1 MTQAVIRADAT
12 HTGGSGHVRRCL
24 TLADALAREGWT
36 VSLATVG
43 ESRTVVPELETTGIA
58 LLNMSGDAAKEPI
71 ELHDA
76 KPSGTDLLVVDHY
89 GRDIEFETSCRTWA
103 RRIAVLDDL
112 ADRSHDADLLLDMT
126 LGRLPGDYADLLPD
140 GALCL
145 TGTRFALL
153 RPEFAAARTEALAAR
168 RDRASLND
176 ILVTVGAVDQSGIVP
191 AVLSGLDR
199 AGFTGTVDVVGQG
212 VAADGDHPYTLRVV
226 THAQDMA
233 RRMAAADLAI
243 GACGVTSWERCC
255 LGLPT
260 LAIITAENQR
270 QIANA
275 LDAAGA
281 ARLVDPAT
289 PGAIAKAVSQLL
301 KDPGRLRRMS
311 AAAADVCDGRGAE
324 RAADAF
330 NALARDRDP
339 AQSAGAT
346 A

>member
-1 MTQAVIRADAT
+1 M
-12 HTGGSGHVRRCL
+12 
-24 TLADALAREGWT
+24 
-36 VSLATVG
+36 
-43 ESRTVVPELETTGIA
+43 
-58 LLNMSGDAAKEPI
+58 
-71 ELHDA
+71 
-76 KPSGTDLLVVDHY
+76 
-89 GRDIEFETSCRTWA
+89 
-103 RRIAVLDDL
+103 
-112 ADRSHDADLLLDMT
+112 
-126 LGRLPGDYADLLPD
+126 
-140 GALCL
+140 

-199 AGFTGTVDVVGQG
+199 AGFTGTVEVVGLG